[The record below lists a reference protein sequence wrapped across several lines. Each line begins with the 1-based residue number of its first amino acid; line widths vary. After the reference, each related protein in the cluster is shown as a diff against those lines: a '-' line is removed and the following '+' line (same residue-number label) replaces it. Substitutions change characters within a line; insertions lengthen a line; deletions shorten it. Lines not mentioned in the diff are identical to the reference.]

1 MNIEV
6 LAFSIMNG
14 WDTKRRQAQ
23 IISVSESN
31 YWDPN
36 IWNPQEK
43 SGRDEKENE
52 AKAGEDAFDFDL

>member
-6 LAFSIMNG
+6 LAFSIMAGTPKGN
-14 WDTKRRQAQ
+14 Q
-23 IISVSESN
+23 SN

-43 SGRDEKENE
+43 SGRDEK
-52 AKAGEDAFDFDL
+52 AKAGEDAFKF

>member
-1 MNIEV
+1 M
-6 LAFSIMNG
+6 AG
-14 WDTKRRQAQ
+14 TPKGRQAQ

-52 AKAGEDAFDFDL
+52 AKAGEDAFKFDL